1 MNSRY
6 QGPILLPADTIPVD
20 GAAIGRGGA
29 RRRQQYSLAEKLVIV
44 KESLQPGVSQAS
56 ISRKYRLGK
65 NVLWTWR
72 RSLAGFPL
80 DALQGG
86 HESERGD
93 VSNLRERIAELERL
107 LGQKAFEIELLR
119 SRLQSQHNTMEM
131 R

>member
-6 QGPILLPADTIPVD
+6 QGPILPSAEETDLTATAGEGD
-20 GAAIGRGGA
+20 GS
-29 RRRQQYSLAEKLVIV
+29 RRRQQYSLAEKLAIV

-56 ISRKYRLGK
+56 VSRKHRLGK

-86 HESERGD
+86 EQAQHSD
-93 VSNLRERIAELERL
+93 VANLRKRIAELERL

-119 SRLQSQHNTMEM
+119 SRLQSQHNMMEM